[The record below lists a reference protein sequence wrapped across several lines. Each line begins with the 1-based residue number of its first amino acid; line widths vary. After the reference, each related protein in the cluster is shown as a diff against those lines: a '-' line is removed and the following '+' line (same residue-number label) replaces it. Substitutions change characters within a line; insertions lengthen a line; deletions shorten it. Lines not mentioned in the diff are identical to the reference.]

1 MATVFT
7 APQGWSA
14 KCGRLPIPSPCAI
27 GEEFTLRTRPSAPEP
42 VIKAQ
47 NLGKTY
53 EFYRQPQGL
62 LGAVRSLFHREFT
75 SVRAV
80 RGVDLT
86 VGRGE
91 VIGLLGPN
99 GAGKT
104 TIIKMLCGLLVPTGG
119 SLEVCGERPADRSY
133 GFLSQ
138 ISVIFGQ
145 KAMLWWDVS
154 TRESLRIHR
163 SMYEISRGDFA
174 ATVARLGDLLGITEI
189 LDTPVRHLSL
199 GQRMRCELALALL
212 HRPALLFADEPT
224 IGLDVEA
231 KVIVRNLLRDINRT
245 FGTTIVLT
253 SHDMNDVEALT
264 DRVVIVK
271 GGVAAFDGDLTE
283 LRTHAGIP
291 AEVVLTYRD
300 TPRLPPELAHD
311 STEDGALSVRL
322 PLGDRPVPELVR
334 IAARWGEL
342 VDFRVVEAGLDE
354 VMSKVFSEDGVR
366 R

>member
-1 MATVFT
+1 M
-7 APQGWSA
+7 
-14 KCGRLPIPSPCAI
+14 PIPLPCAV
-27 GEEFTLRTRPSAPEP
+27 GEEFTLRTRSSAPEP
-42 VIKAQ
+42 VIKAR

-62 LGAVRSLFHREFT
+62 LGAVRSLFHRELT

-80 RGVDLT
+80 RDVDLT

-104 TIIKMLCGLLVPTGG
+104 TIVKMLCGLLVPTDG

-133 GFLSQ
+133 AFLSR

-154 TRESLRIHR
+154 TRESLKIHR
-163 SMYEISRGDFA
+163 SMYEISRSDFA
-174 ATVARLGDLLGITEI
+174 ATVAQLGDLLGITDI

-212 HRPALLFADEPT
+212 HRPTLLFADEPT

-231 KVIVRNLLRDINRT
+231 KVTVRNLFREINRT

-264 DRVVIVK
+264 DRVVIIK
-271 GGVAAFDGDLTE
+271 EGSATFDGDLAE
-283 LRTHAGIP
+283 LRALADIP

-300 TPRLPPELAHD
+300 APHLPSDLAHH
-311 STEDGALSVRL
+311 SREDGARDVRL
-322 PLGDRPVPELVR
+322 RLGDRTVPELVR
-334 IAARWGEL
+334 TAALWGEL
-342 VDFRVVEAGLDE
+342 VDFRVVDAGLDE
-354 VMSKVFSEDGVR
+354 VMSKVFSADGGHR
-366 R
+366 